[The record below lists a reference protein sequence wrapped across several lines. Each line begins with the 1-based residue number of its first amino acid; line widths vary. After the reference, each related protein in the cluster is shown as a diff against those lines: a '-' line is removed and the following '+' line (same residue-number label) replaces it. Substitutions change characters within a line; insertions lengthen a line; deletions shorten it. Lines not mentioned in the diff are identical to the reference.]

1 MFLLLFLIYFI
12 LISILLATIFIKPQS
27 NKFKLIYTKN
37 EKYDVNETLK
47 NRFSL
52 KKIPDCIDTII
63 IGSGMSSLTLG
74 CILSRTGKKY

>member
-47 NRFSL
+47 NNFH
-52 KKIPDCIDTII
+52 
-63 IGSGMSSLTLG
+63 
-74 CILSRTGKKY
+74 